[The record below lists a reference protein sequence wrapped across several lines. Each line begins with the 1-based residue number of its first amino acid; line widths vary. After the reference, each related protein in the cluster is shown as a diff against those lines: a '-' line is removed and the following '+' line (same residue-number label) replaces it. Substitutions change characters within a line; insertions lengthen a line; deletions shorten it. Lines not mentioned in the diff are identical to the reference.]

1 MFSLWHFSL
10 VVTHTT
16 ILQHVTEILMY
27 FLYVCYQFFADVC
40 LNVNINDV
48 NRGHYKNARFVKH
61 QGHTEWARQGKLKE
75 TRSPEENSEHAIK
88 LLNEWKL
95 QATKQQSSYDQKKTC
110 RMTDVHLS
118 VSINMTVVRNG

>member
-1 MFSLWHFSL
+1 
-10 VVTHTT
+10 
-16 ILQHVTEILMY
+16 MY

-48 NRGHYKNARFVKH
+48 NRGYYKNARFAKH

-75 TRSPEENSEHAIK
+75 TRSPEKNSEHAIK

-95 QATKQQSSYDQKKTC
+95 QATKQQSSYDQKKMC

-118 VSINMTVVRNG
+118 VSISMLSGMVN